1 MQSIDKTVIHP
12 GYVSGEEK
20 LEVFALPVTNGAP
33 YGYFVQGTYYG
44 KEFSIA
50 LTRSGAKD
58 LALALLK
65 SL

>member
-1 MQSIDKTVIHP
+1 
-12 GYVSGEEK
+12 VSGEEK
-20 LEVFALPVTNGAP
+20 LEVFALPVTNRAP